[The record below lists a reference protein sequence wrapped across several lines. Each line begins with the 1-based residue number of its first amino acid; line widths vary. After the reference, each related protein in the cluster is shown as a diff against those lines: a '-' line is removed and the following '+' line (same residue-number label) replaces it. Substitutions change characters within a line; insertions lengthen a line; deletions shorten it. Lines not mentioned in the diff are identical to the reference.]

1 MEVSVGSFQRRMV
14 IPITSY
20 PWFLRI
26 SAATEESTPPL
37 IATIT
42 LPLYFDMITDYHRVM
57 YMVNYSFDIN
67 CV

>member
-1 MEVSVGSFQRRMV
+1 MV